1 MRILLLLIPTL
12 LFGSIAP
19 WGKDSE
25 LAYLPKDITR
35 EPIRRTIGDY
45 LIEFHRNVISP
56 ADGPRSNF
64 TPTSSHY
71 TLNAMRKYGFFT
83 GFYMGCDRLMR
94 ENKDPWVYR
103 KALDGEGKLR
113 KWDPA

>member
-1 MRILLLLIPTL
+1 MKVLLLLLPAL
-12 LFGSIAP
+12 LIANP
-19 WGKDSE
+19 WGKDAE
-25 LAYLPKDITR
+25 LAFLPKEDVPQRIN
-35 EPIRRTIGDY
+35 RTIGDY

-64 TPTSSHY
+64 TPSSSVY

-83 GFYMGCDRLMR
+83 GFSMGCDRLMR

-103 KALDGEGKLR
+103 KARNEEGLVL
-113 KWDPA
+113 KWDPP

>member
-1 MRILLLLIPTL
+1 MKITLFLLLPILL
-12 LFGSIAP
+12 FADP
-19 WGKDSE
+19 WGKDAS
-25 LAYLPKDITR
+25 LAYLPKEESRPLIN
-35 EPIRRTIGDY
+35 RTIGDY

-64 TPTSSHY
+64 TPTSSVY

-83 GFYMGCDRLMR
+83 GFFMGCDRLMR
-94 ENKDPWVYR
+94 ENKDPWIYR
-103 KALDGEGKLR
+103 KAFNEDGMLL

>member
-1 MRILLLLIPTL
+1 MRIILLLFPFL
-12 LFGSIAP
+12 LFGNIAP
-19 WGKDSE
+19 WGKDAD
-25 LAYLPKDITR
+25 LAYLPKNTKR
-35 EPIRRTIGDY
+35 VHLNRSIGDP
-45 LIEFHRNVISP
+45 LIEFHREVISP

-64 TPTSSHY
+64 TPTSSLY

-83 GFYMGCDRLMR
+83 GFFMGCDRLMR

-103 KALDGEGKLR
+103 KAYDDKGIVR